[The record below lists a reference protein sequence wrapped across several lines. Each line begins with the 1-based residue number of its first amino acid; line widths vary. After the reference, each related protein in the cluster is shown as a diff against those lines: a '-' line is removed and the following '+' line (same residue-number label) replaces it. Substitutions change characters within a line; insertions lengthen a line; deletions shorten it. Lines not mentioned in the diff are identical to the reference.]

1 MKTPLEML
9 RHHVTGAIERGEK
22 QAILE
27 IRNPLSVDQAEIAR
41 RKAAAPL
48 RPTKPQAAPDCG
60 LFSDDA
66 AQVDLCDLIN
76 GSRK

>member
-1 MKTPLEML
+1 MKIEFY
-9 RHHVTGAIERGEK
+9 HVSADGMRRLDVA
-22 QAILE
+22 
-27 IRNPLSVDQAEIAR
+27 NPLAQDQAEIAR